1 MREPGHKLSRK
12 SDNYVDGILYSD
24 TSKNR
29 SSQANYA
36 GSRPNLDTSEDPS
49 KRSNYA
55 GGSPYLDKDSHP
67 EEMNLKGGYV

>member
-1 MREPGHKLSRK
+1 MLMAFS
-12 SDNYVDGILYSD
+12 ILD

-29 SSQANYA
+29 SPQANYA